1 MGALSSTRSRI
12 QQNQEGSQ
20 VTEEHNDTTTVKVS
34 MRDIYQEVQRQGKL
48 LEQIASSLPT
58 QESKVEDHENRI
70 RKLEQRMW
78 QVIGI
83 FGFLAAI
90 VSPLVAVMTR

>member
-1 MGALSSTRSRI
+1 M
-12 QQNQEGSQ
+12 
-20 VTEEHNDTTTVKVS
+20 TEEHPESAGVKVS
-34 MRDIYQEVQRQGKL
+34 MRDIYLEVQRQGKL

-58 QESKVEDHENRI
+58 QESKVDDHEMRI

-78 QVIGI
+78 QVIGV

-90 VSPLVAVMTR
+90 ISPMVAILT

>member
-1 MGALSSTRSRI
+1 MTD
-12 QQNQEGSQ
+12 
-20 VTEEHNDTTTVKVS
+20 EHTDTTTVKVS

-48 LEQIASSLPT
+48 LEKIANSLPDA
-58 QESKVEDHENRI
+58 ESKIEDHENRL

-78 QVIGI
+78 QVIGV

-90 VSPLVAVMTR
+90 ISPLVAVMTR